1 MSIPIP
7 AEDPRHV
14 PNRAVVD
21 TSAITHNTRVIAD
34 SLREHTALMAVVK
47 GDGYGHGMLNA
58 ARAAIEGGATWLGV
72 AHPASALALSRAGI
86 EVPIFSWLY
95 EPHTAAEI
103 LPAVVAEGVEI
114 SVGSLAMLKL
124 VADAAR
130 QADRRARVHVKIDT
144 GMGRN
149 GALPGKVPAIGSA
162 AREDEF
168 IRLSGAW
175 THLSAAD
182 DPEDPITDQQVEQF
196 DAACAA
202 LEEEAGPV
210 PLQHIANTAATLSRR
225 DLHRDIVR
233 PGIGLYGYPPV
244 ATDLDLRPA
253 LTVTSRLAMI
263 KDVPAGQTVG
273 YGHIH
278 TTPAPTKLGLV
289 PIGYADGLPRAASEG
304 VSVLVRTSEGDH
316 RAPQVGRISM
326 DQIVVDLG
334 SDSVAR
340 TGDEVIL
347 LGSEQYLAPAP
358 ATQQRAE
365 PAPSPEPEEA
375 PEAATE
381 DEGSAAVA
389 ATAPEDAP
397 ETATTAASEAPAAE
411 GPSNDSEP
419 PGPDALPLPDLTA
432 PEDAA
437 EDTIGSGDAE
447 RSGGA
452 EGPGTAWEL
461 PEGHPGVPTA
471 EDWARAA
478 GTISY
483 EVLTSVTNRVPREVR

>member
-47 GDGYGHGMLNA
+47 ADGYGHGMLSA
-58 ARAAIEGGATWLGV
+58 ARAAVEGGATWLGV

-95 EPHTAAEI
+95 EPRTAAEI
-103 LPAVVAEGVEI
+103 LPAVVSEGVEV
-114 SVGSLAMLKL
+114 SVGSLAMLKM

-149 GALPGKVPAIGSA
+149 GALPAKLSAIGSA

-175 THLSAAD
+175 THLAAAD
-182 DPEDPITDQQVEQF
+182 DPQDPMTDQQVEVF
-196 DAACAA
+196 DAACEA
-202 LEEEAGPV
+202 LEEEAGPI
-210 PLQHIANTAATLSRR
+210 PLQHLANTAATLTRR

-244 ATDLDLRPA
+244 PTDLDLRPA
-253 LTVTSRLAMI
+253 MTLTSRLALV

-278 TTPAPTKLGLV
+278 SAPAPTRLGLV
-289 PIGYADGLPRAASEG
+289 PIGYADGLPRAASGG
-304 VSVLVRTSEGDH
+304 VSVLVRTDEGDH
-316 RAPQVGRISM
+316 RAQQVGRISM

-334 SDSVAR
+334 PGSHAR
-340 TGDEVIL
+340 AGDEVVL
-347 LGSEQYLAPAP
+347 FGSS
-358 ATQQRAE
+358 RAV
-365 PAPSPEPEEA
+365 AA
-375 PEAATE
+375 PEADGAEEPVAEATVTEGTVAGEPDGSVAAEATE
-381 DEGSAAVA
+381 EPPADGADAASGPHESAGAPEHTDTASTAIPVVPAENAEDTEGASDAEVAVDGSVA
-389 ATAPEDAP
+389 AGRED
-397 ETATTAASEAPAAE
+397 SR
-411 GPSNDSEP
+411 
-419 PGPDALPLPDLTA
+419 

-437 EDTIGSGDAE
+437 E
-447 RSGGA
+447 
-452 EGPGTAWEL
+452 L
-461 PEGHPGVPTA
+461 PDGHPGVPTA
-471 EDWARAA
+471 EDWASAA

-483 EVLTSVTNRVPREVR
+483 EVLTSVSNRVPREVR